1 MPAMQGEN
9 GIEKV
14 VGGGGGNAK
23 RDVDF
28 FLCIVLYIVKNFYNE
43 HIFIYYV

>member
-1 MPAMQGEN
+1 MPAVQGEN

-14 VGGGGGNAK
+14 GGGGDAK

-28 FLCIVLYIVKNFYNE
+28 FLCIVLYIVKFLQWTYI
-43 HIFIYYV
+43 HILCVF